1 VDQVL
6 RYDPGVGETTMATSS
21 KSSLQELLDMAGRF
35 VEQQRGR
42 WEHKDWEKFLDQV
55 NKAGVELTDEVKR
68 NLGNVLEASKHFYSK
83 VSVVPDKKKP
93 RAKSKP
99 KSKTKSKAK
108 AKAKSKASA
117 KKKANS

>member
-1 VDQVL
+1 
-6 RYDPGVGETTMATSS
+6 
-21 KSSLQELLDMAGRF
+21 MAGEF
-35 VEQQRGR
+35 VEKQRGK
-42 WEHKDWEKFLDQV
+42 WEHKDWEGFLDKV
-55 NKAGVELTDEVKR
+55 NKAGVELTDELKR

-117 KKKANS
+117 KKKASS